1 MDAAGPLLLLETC
14 QNSCLKSLRGVHGAP
29 GEIRTPDLTLRRR
42 SLYPAELRARSL
54 SIPHFGLPGRRRPA
68 AGWDVG
74 LPILAVILSIAK
86 RSRRTCFLKLCRK
99 GGDSTILNQLSFL
112 SPVPD
117 PCPYAA
123 PPLPTGLAPW
133 LRPCRPEPPADRA
146 PVWTGCGST
155 RNTLRVALPESGSRS
170 AGPAPPP
177 SDLAPRP
184 S

>member
-1 MDAAGPLLLLETC
+1 AEKNKP
-14 QNSCLKSLRGVHGAP
+14 QRGTGCHRTSSKLVEGDGKLMYGAP

-68 AGWDVG
+68 AGWD
-74 LPILAVILSIAK
+74 
-86 RSRRTCFLKLCRK
+86 
-99 GGDSTILNQLSFL
+99 STILNQLSFL

-117 PCPYAA
+117 PYPSAA
-123 PPLPTGLAPW
+123 PPSQTGSAPW
-133 LRPCRPEPPADRA
+133 LRPSRPAPPADRA

-177 SDLAPRP
+177 SDLAP
-184 S
+184 